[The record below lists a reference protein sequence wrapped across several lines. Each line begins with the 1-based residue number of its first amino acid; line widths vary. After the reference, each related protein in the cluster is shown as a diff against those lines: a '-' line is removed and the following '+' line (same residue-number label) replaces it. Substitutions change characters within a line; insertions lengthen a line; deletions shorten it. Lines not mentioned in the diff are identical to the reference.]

1 MRKLHK
7 ELLTQVEKTLQ
18 AIEERLADKEAWS
31 APEEKAEVDHQ
42 DVNVELAWS
51 VEPSAPQGNEVYG
64 EGYRKEDEEFDDEGD
79 SSLDHRVSSL
89 DMVNSVTRA
98 ASTASRSPPPSW
110 VLPV

>member
-7 ELLTQVEKTLQ
+7 ELLTQVEKTLR

-31 APEEKAEVDHQ
+31 APEEKAGVSQ

-51 VEPSAPQGNEVYG
+51 VEPSAPQENEEYR
-64 EGYRKEDEEFDDEGD
+64 EGYGKEDEESDDEWD

-89 DMVNSVTRA
+89 DIVNSVTRA